1 MKTDADVLIIGAGIT
16 GLHAAAEL
24 EHLVPSARVIVLE
37 ADAQV
42 GGRLRSAK
50 VGDTTVDLGGHYFGS
65 KHRRVGALVDRLMKG
80 ERVNHVAS
88 FAPNPACLS
97 RTRGQ
102 WKVSPRAEW
111 YFDINGLSKDCP
123 PSEHVTIL
131 RSVAA
136 FCALEK
142 LIDVE
147 HPWNTPM
154 ASGLDA
160 LTFQE
165 WIDAQ
170 DLPSWIVQMWQ
181 ISSLG
186 IASVHAREVSLLW
199 WLWYCASN
207 KSLIELGNDYDG
219 GPQQFSVRG
228 GLGALARRYAA
239 TLRSEVRLNAPVKT
253 VEHAEDHVTVTLIS
267 GTKLVAKHAIVAV
280 TPHAAG
286 KRLTFSPPLSEGRRL
301 LHAQPMGHAVKAVL
315 CYREPWWRDVRG
327 ANLNSF
333 IAQPGDAGIEW
344 AIETSSNEHGHYALM
359 AFVSDRLVQRVGL
372 DGLRDAVIDCAVEMT
387 GDERARDVID
397 VATYDWSTNPWVGG
411 GPNTAMRP
419 NVLSRLEGVLFE
431 SEGPRLHF
439 ASSEQSPEF
448 TGYVEGGMASAE
460 RAVEHVREAL
470 LAARA
475 ERAPRQTKR
484 ALARHTDALGTL
496 TLGAGYAALT
506 PLWLVRPL
514 LDGVW
519 RALRR

>member
-1 MKTDADVLIIGAGIT
+1 MNDVIIIGAGIT

-24 EHLVPSARVIVLE
+24 EHLLPSARVLVLE
-37 ADAQV
+37 ADSRV
-42 GGRLRSAK
+42 GGRLRSAR

-65 KHRRVGALVDRLMKG
+65 KHRRVNALVDRLAK
-80 ERVNHVAS
+80 EDRIDHVAS
-88 FAPNPACLS
+88 FASNPACRS
-97 RTRGQ
+97 RASGQ
-102 WKVSPRAEW
+102 WKVSPRSEW

-123 PSEHVTIL
+123 PSEHITIL

-142 LIDVE
+142 LVDVE

-154 ASGLDA
+154 AKELDA

-207 KSLIELGNDYDG
+207 VSLIELGNDYDG

-239 TLRSEVRLNAPVKT
+239 SLKSDVRVNAPVKH
-253 VEHAEDHVTVTLIS
+253 VEHGAEHVTVTLIS
-267 GTKLVAKHAIVAV
+267 GEQLKARHVIVAV
-280 TPHAAG
+280 TPHIAG
-286 KRLTFSPPLSEGRRL
+286 KRLQFSPPLCEGRTL
-301 LHAQPMGHAVKAVL
+301 LHAQPIGHAVKAVL
-315 CYREPWWRDVRG
+315 CYREPWWRHTKG
-327 ANLNSF
+327 ANLNTFLS
-333 IAQPGDAGIEW
+333 QPDDAGIEW
-344 AIETSSNEHGHYALM
+344 AIETSSNQHRHYALM

-372 DGLRDAVIDCAVEMT
+372 EGLKEAVIEAMVEMS
-387 GDERARDVID
+387 GDDRARDVLD
-397 VATYDWSTNPWVGG
+397 VVTYDWSTNPWVGG

-419 NVLSRLEGVLFE
+419 NVLSRLQGVLFA
-431 SEGPRLHF
+431 SEGERLHF
-439 ASSEQSPEF
+439 ASSEQSPAF
-448 TGYVEGGMASAE
+448 AGYVEGGMASAE

-470 LAARA
+470 LA
-475 ERAPRQTKR
+475 ERGERPRRVTKR
-484 ALARHTDALGTL
+484 ALARGTDRLGTMA
-496 TLGAGYAALT
+496 LGAGYAAMT
-506 PLWLVRPL
+506 PVWLARPL
-514 LDGVW
+514 FDGVW
-519 RALRR
+519 RLLRR